1 MTPARLTMPANPQP
15 LHIVLERAEAERE
28 AARARAQRAAE
39 LARSLAR
46 QAEQLLAY
54 HAEYR
59 RRAPA
64 TRAEA
69 APIELVRSHRDFMQ
83 RLEQTIELQRAQR
96 EAAERDAVAGRDAL
110 VAAELRLASVRKLI
124 ERRQSHERR
133 HANRAEQRLSDDA
146 AQRAAW
152 LRRAGATTR

>member
-1 MTPARLTMPANPQP
+1 MPANPQP
-15 LHIVLERAEAERE
+15 LHLVLERAEAERD
-28 AARARAQRAAE
+28 AARAHALRAAE
-39 LARSLAR
+39 LARALAR

-54 HAEYR
+54 RAEYR

-64 TRAEA
+64 AGAEA
-69 APIELVRSHRDFMQ
+69 VPIELVRSHRDFMQ
-83 RLEQTIELQRAQR
+83 RLDETIELQRAQR
-96 EAAERDAVAGRDAL
+96 AAAERDALAGRDAL
-110 VAAELRLASVRKLI
+110 VAAELRVASVRKLI

-133 HANRAEQRLSDDA
+133 HASRAEQRLSDDA